1 MVLNTLILELGDC
14 TMSILPK
21 TDLKADYAQMQSLI
35 PARGN
40 YSSQIIYYCK
50 WSDLQELTA
59 LPEITVILWDDRP
72 TVADNDDS
80 FLSSLSGG
88 LIFRN
93 QEEYFACLDCFE
105 NCYLTAY
112 RTDEQLA
119 KISDSIYHNG
129 GIQVLANQIA
139 SLFHYPIN
147 IVDNSFT
154 VIASSDNFE
163 FFSEDLARDNQ
174 SGFIP
179 PQVIKDLNI
188 ASRRRHS
195 QQSKTIVINHVGG
208 QFQNYFTPIVFHDIA
223 LGYFSVFLPPAE
235 NLSPLLKQ
243 YLSKVAT
250 LLGVYMQRSDFSRSS
265 RSNYYTTLLS
275 SLLSEN
281 SSLNDVKEERFQ
293 AFGYKMLPYKYI
305 FVVDIAQENP
315 EDYVL
320 GDLSNAFKRIFGNCI
335 YTIQHN
341 QIIYLASYAT
351 LAYDMDSIVEQCENQ
366 LVSTPYVHI
375 GVGSPFTV
383 LAEAR
388 GHLLEAR
395 AAIDTAI
402 MFHARNHVFFY
413 DHYRLMHMVQTLGQ
427 HTDIRMFSLPQL
439 KQLQEYDTHH
449 NTNLLYTLYVY
460 TQCIG
465 DVSHVCE
472 QLHIHRNTLYFRIN
486 KIIELTNLNPHNA
499 DQNAM
504 ILISFNIMRMQNEI
518 SWTDRQK

>member
-1 MVLNTLILELGDC
+1 MILNTLVLELGDC

-21 TDLKADYAQMQSLI
+21 TDLKADFAQIQLFQAERNAFS
-35 PARGN
+35 P
-40 YSSQIIYYCK
+40 QIIYFCK
-50 WSDLQELTA
+50 WSDFANTKV
-59 LPEITVILWDDRP
+59 LPNINVVIWDDRP
-72 TVADNDDS
+72 FREEDDLD
-80 FLSSLSGG
+80 FLDGFAGG
-88 LIFRN
+88 LVFPN
-93 QEEYFACLDCFE
+93 HEEYLACFDCFE
-105 NCYLTAY
+105 RCYLTAY
-112 RTDEQLA
+112 QLDEQMTS
-119 KISDSIYHNG
+119 ISDTVYNNG
-129 GIQVLANQIA
+129 NLQHLSNQIA
-139 SLFHYPIN
+139 NLFHYPIN

-154 VIASSDNFE
+154 VISSSDNFE

-179 PQVIKDLNI
+179 PRVIKDLNI
-188 ASRRRHS
+188 AAQRRRNS
-195 QQSKTIVINHVGG
+195 QSKTIVINHVGG
-208 QFQNYFTPIVFHDIA
+208 QFQNYFTPIVFNDIA

-250 LLGVYMQRSDFSRSS
+250 ILGVYMQRSDFSRSS

-293 AFGYKMLPYKYI
+293 TFGYKMLPYKYI

-351 LAYDMDSIVEQCENQ
+351 LAYEMDSIVEQCENQ

-449 NTNLLYTLYVY
+449 NTDLLYTLYVY

-465 DVSHVCE
+465 DVSHVCK

-486 KIIELTNLNPHNA
+486 KIIELTNLDPHNA

-518 SWTDRQK
+518 SWS